1 MEEPHNFHMVPQLF
15 LGECCSPCV
24 VALKFTKKVN
34 FVGTSLGKKKRIDT
48 NFIFY
53 LEGTLIKK
61 FYFIISQTLGPTME
75 QQKRL
80 CLH

>member
-15 LGECCSPCV
+15 LGECSPCV

-34 FVGTSLGKKKRIDT
+34 FVGTSLEKKRIDT
-48 NFIFY
+48 NFISY

-61 FYFIISQTLGPTME
+61 LYFLFP
-75 QQKRL
+75 K
-80 CLH
+80 H